1 MGFFDKALK
10 KVQDVG
16 ENIAASA
23 NNVKTVVETS
33 VQDTM
38 EITGLKRQIRE
49 LEKEMDAQYL
59 QIGKKYAE
67 FVADMDDAEPET
79 AENEA
84 AEATESSEVIDE
96 VKEEAIDEVKAE
108 DVAETVDEAKEE
120 AADETIDE
128 VKAEDTAETID
139 EEKEVS
145 EEPAEDKVAEESDED
160 EEPVFDVSDFL
171 TIIKQD
177 QAKKKELENQLAEVE
192 KRALIYRTNSEFRH
206 IFSELLGNKPHE
218 VLYILRF
225 SLETFAKFR
234 ILCSNSHRTGIQ
246 ITYAHHHTAKR
257 YKRSCRKSE
266 FFRSQKCRDRHISS
280 AHQFSV
286 CFDLHTFTQSV
297 LDQCLMSLS
306 QTKFPRKSRIVDGTF
321 RSSTGTAVVTGNQN
335 YLCSCFCH
343 TCCYGSDA
351 CF

>member
-108 DVAETVDEAKEE
+108 AADETVDEAKEE
-120 AADETIDE
+120 AAG
-128 VKAEDTAETID
+128 
-139 EEKEVS
+139 
-145 EEPAEDKVAEESDED
+145 ED

-192 KRALIYRTNSEFRH
+192 KRAKQNT
-206 IFSELLGNKPHE
+206 LLREKTKAEESFEQEKG
-218 VLYILRF
+218 
-225 SLETFAKFR
+225 
-234 ILCSNSHRTGIQ
+234 
-246 ITYAHHHTAKR
+246 
-257 YKRSCRKSE
+257 
-266 FFRSQKCRDRHISS
+266 
-280 AHQFSV
+280 
-286 CFDLHTFTQSV
+286 V
-297 LDQCLMSLS
+297 LDKALAMEIISKEEYEQKLNIARKKVENFEEIKKIEQQFEMGII
-306 QTKFPRKSRIVDGTF
+306 TKEEKDEKIN
-321 RSSTGTAVVTGNQN
+321 AILN
-335 YLCSCFCH
+335 
-343 TCCYGSDA
+343 A
-351 CF
+351 

>member
-96 VKEEAIDEVKAE
+96 VKKEAIDEVKAE
-108 DVAETVDEAKEE
+108 DAAETVDEAN
-120 AADETIDE
+120 
-128 VKAEDTAETID
+128 
-139 EEKEVS
+139 
-145 EEPAEDKVAEESDED
+145 AEESDED

-192 KRALIYRTNSEFRH
+192 KRAKQNT
-206 IFSELLGNKPHE
+206 LLREKTKAEESFEQEKG
-218 VLYILRF
+218 
-225 SLETFAKFR
+225 
-234 ILCSNSHRTGIQ
+234 
-246 ITYAHHHTAKR
+246 
-257 YKRSCRKSE
+257 
-266 FFRSQKCRDRHISS
+266 
-280 AHQFSV
+280 
-286 CFDLHTFTQSV
+286 V
-297 LDQCLMSLS
+297 LDKALAMEIISKEEYEQKLNIARKKVENFEEIKKIEQQFEMGII
-306 QTKFPRKSRIVDGTF
+306 TKEEKDEKIN
-321 RSSTGTAVVTGNQN
+321 AILN
-335 YLCSCFCH
+335 
-343 TCCYGSDA
+343 A
-351 CF
+351 

>member
-79 AENEA
+79 AKNEA
-84 AEATESSEVIDE
+84 AEAETTEATESSEVIDE
-96 VKEEAIDEVKAE
+96 VKEEAAAEAIDEVKAE
-108 DVAETVDEAKEE
+108 DADETINEVKEE
-120 AADETIDE
+120 APAETIDE

-139 EEKEVS
+139 EEKEAS

-192 KRALIYRTNSEFRH
+192 KRAKQNT
-206 IFSELLGNKPHE
+206 LLREKTKAEESFEQEKG
-218 VLYILRF
+218 
-225 SLETFAKFR
+225 
-234 ILCSNSHRTGIQ
+234 
-246 ITYAHHHTAKR
+246 
-257 YKRSCRKSE
+257 
-266 FFRSQKCRDRHISS
+266 
-280 AHQFSV
+280 
-286 CFDLHTFTQSV
+286 V
-297 LDQCLMSLS
+297 LDKALAMEIISKEEYEQKLNIAKKKVENFEEIKKIEQQFEMGII
-306 QTKFPRKSRIVDGTF
+306 TKEEKDEKIN
-321 RSSTGTAVVTGNQN
+321 AILN
-335 YLCSCFCH
+335 
-343 TCCYGSDA
+343 A
-351 CF
+351 

>member
-84 AEATESSEVIDE
+84 AEA
-96 VKEEAIDEVKAE
+96 
-108 DVAETVDEAKEE
+108 ETVDEAKEE
-120 AADETIDE
+120 AADETIDA

-145 EEPAEDKVAEESDED
+145 EEPAEDKVAEESDEG

-192 KRALIYRTNSEFRH
+192 KRAKQNT
-206 IFSELLGNKPHE
+206 LLREKTKAEESFEQEKG
-218 VLYILRF
+218 
-225 SLETFAKFR
+225 
-234 ILCSNSHRTGIQ
+234 
-246 ITYAHHHTAKR
+246 
-257 YKRSCRKSE
+257 
-266 FFRSQKCRDRHISS
+266 
-280 AHQFSV
+280 
-286 CFDLHTFTQSV
+286 V
-297 LDQCLMSLS
+297 LDKALAMEIISKEEYEQKLNIARKKVENFEEIKKIEQQFEMGII
-306 QTKFPRKSRIVDGTF
+306 TKEEKDEKIN
-321 RSSTGTAVVTGNQN
+321 AILN
-335 YLCSCFCH
+335 
-343 TCCYGSDA
+343 A
-351 CF
+351 

>member
-84 AEATESSEVIDE
+84 AEAETTEATESSEVIDE

-108 DVAETVDEAKEE
+108 AAAETVDEAKEE
-120 AADETIDE
+120 AAAETIDE

-177 QAKKKELENQLAEVE
+177 QTKKKELENQLAEVE
-192 KRALIYRTNSEFRH
+192 KRAKQNT
-206 IFSELLGNKPHE
+206 LLREKTKAEESFEQEKG
-218 VLYILRF
+218 
-225 SLETFAKFR
+225 
-234 ILCSNSHRTGIQ
+234 
-246 ITYAHHHTAKR
+246 
-257 YKRSCRKSE
+257 
-266 FFRSQKCRDRHISS
+266 
-280 AHQFSV
+280 
-286 CFDLHTFTQSV
+286 V
-297 LDQCLMSLS
+297 LDKALAMEIISKEEYEQKLNIAKKKVENFEEIKKIEQQFEMGII
-306 QTKFPRKSRIVDGTF
+306 TKEEKDEKIN
-321 RSSTGTAVVTGNQN
+321 AILN
-335 YLCSCFCH
+335 
-343 TCCYGSDA
+343 A
-351 CF
+351 

>member
-84 AEATESSEVIDE
+84 AEAETTEATESSEVIDE
-96 VKEEAIDEVKAE
+96 VKKEAIDEVKAE
-108 DVAETVDEAKEE
+108 DAAETVDEAKEE

-145 EEPAEDKVAEESDED
+145 EEPAEDKVTEESDED
-160 EEPVFDVSDFL
+160 DEPVFDVSDFL

-192 KRALIYRTNSEFRH
+192 KRAKQNT
-206 IFSELLGNKPHE
+206 LLREKTKAEESFEQEKG
-218 VLYILRF
+218 
-225 SLETFAKFR
+225 
-234 ILCSNSHRTGIQ
+234 
-246 ITYAHHHTAKR
+246 
-257 YKRSCRKSE
+257 
-266 FFRSQKCRDRHISS
+266 
-280 AHQFSV
+280 
-286 CFDLHTFTQSV
+286 V
-297 LDQCLMSLS
+297 LDKALAMEIISKEEYEQKLNIARKKVENFEEIKKIEQQFEMGII
-306 QTKFPRKSRIVDGTF
+306 TKEEKDEKIN
-321 RSSTGTAVVTGNQN
+321 AILN
-335 YLCSCFCH
+335 
-343 TCCYGSDA
+343 A
-351 CF
+351 

>member
-120 AADETIDE
+120 AAAETIDE

-145 EEPAEDKVAEESDED
+145 EEPAEDKVAEESDKD

-192 KRALIYRTNSEFRH
+192 KRAKQNT
-206 IFSELLGNKPHE
+206 LLREKTKAEESFEQEKG
-218 VLYILRF
+218 
-225 SLETFAKFR
+225 
-234 ILCSNSHRTGIQ
+234 
-246 ITYAHHHTAKR
+246 
-257 YKRSCRKSE
+257 
-266 FFRSQKCRDRHISS
+266 
-280 AHQFSV
+280 
-286 CFDLHTFTQSV
+286 V
-297 LDQCLMSLS
+297 LDKALAMEIISKEEYEQKLNIARKKVENFEEIKKIEQQFEMGII
-306 QTKFPRKSRIVDGTF
+306 TKEEKDEKIN
-321 RSSTGTAVVTGNQN
+321 AILN
-335 YLCSCFCH
+335 
-343 TCCYGSDA
+343 A
-351 CF
+351 

>member
-23 NNVKTVVETS
+23 SNVKTVVETS

-38 EITGLKRQIRE
+38 EIASLKRQIRE

-84 AEATESSEVIDE
+84 AEAETTEATESSEVIDE

-108 DVAETVDEAKEE
+108 DVAETV
-120 AADETIDE
+120 
-128 VKAEDTAETID
+128 D

-192 KRALIYRTNSEFRH
+192 KRAKQNT
-206 IFSELLGNKPHE
+206 LLREKTKAEESFEQEKG
-218 VLYILRF
+218 
-225 SLETFAKFR
+225 
-234 ILCSNSHRTGIQ
+234 
-246 ITYAHHHTAKR
+246 
-257 YKRSCRKSE
+257 
-266 FFRSQKCRDRHISS
+266 
-280 AHQFSV
+280 
-286 CFDLHTFTQSV
+286 V
-297 LDQCLMSLS
+297 LDKALAMEIISKEEYEQKLNIARKKVENFEEIKKIEQQFEMGII
-306 QTKFPRKSRIVDGTF
+306 TKEEKDEKIN
-321 RSSTGTAVVTGNQN
+321 AILN
-335 YLCSCFCH
+335 
-343 TCCYGSDA
+343 A
-351 CF
+351 

>member
-84 AEATESSEVIDE
+84 AEAETTEATESSEVIDE

-108 DVAETVDEAKEE
+108 AADETVDEAKEE
-120 AADETIDE
+120 AAAETIDE

-192 KRALIYRTNSEFRH
+192 KRAKQNT
-206 IFSELLGNKPHE
+206 LLREKTKAEESFEQEKG
-218 VLYILRF
+218 
-225 SLETFAKFR
+225 
-234 ILCSNSHRTGIQ
+234 
-246 ITYAHHHTAKR
+246 
-257 YKRSCRKSE
+257 
-266 FFRSQKCRDRHISS
+266 
-280 AHQFSV
+280 
-286 CFDLHTFTQSV
+286 V
-297 LDQCLMSLS
+297 LDKALAMEIISKEEYEQKLNIAKKKVENFEEIKKIEQQFEMGII
-306 QTKFPRKSRIVDGTF
+306 TKEEKDEKIN
-321 RSSTGTAVVTGNQN
+321 AILN
-335 YLCSCFCH
+335 
-343 TCCYGSDA
+343 A
-351 CF
+351 

>member
-23 NNVKTVVETS
+23 SNVKTVVETS

-96 VKEEAIDEVKAE
+96 VKAEAAAEAIDEVKAE

-128 VKAEDTAETID
+128 VKAEDTVETIN

-145 EEPAEDKVAEESDED
+145 KEPAEDKVAEESDED

-192 KRALIYRTNSEFRH
+192 KRAKQNT
-206 IFSELLGNKPHE
+206 LLREKTKAEESFEQEKG
-218 VLYILRF
+218 
-225 SLETFAKFR
+225 
-234 ILCSNSHRTGIQ
+234 
-246 ITYAHHHTAKR
+246 
-257 YKRSCRKSE
+257 
-266 FFRSQKCRDRHISS
+266 
-280 AHQFSV
+280 
-286 CFDLHTFTQSV
+286 V
-297 LDQCLMSLS
+297 LDKALAMEIISKEEYEQKLNIA
-306 QTKFPRKSRIVDGTF
+306 K
-321 RSSTGTAVVTGNQN
+321 
-335 YLCSCFCH
+335 
-343 TCCYGSDA
+343 
-351 CF
+351 

>member
-84 AEATESSEVIDE
+84 AEAETTEATEPSEVIDE

-108 DVAETVDEAKEE
+108 AAAETVDEAKEE

-192 KRALIYRTNSEFRH
+192 KRAKQST
-206 IFSELLGNKPHE
+206 LLREKTKAEESFEQEKG
-218 VLYILRF
+218 
-225 SLETFAKFR
+225 
-234 ILCSNSHRTGIQ
+234 
-246 ITYAHHHTAKR
+246 
-257 YKRSCRKSE
+257 
-266 FFRSQKCRDRHISS
+266 
-280 AHQFSV
+280 
-286 CFDLHTFTQSV
+286 V
-297 LDQCLMSLS
+297 LDKALAMEIISKEEYEQKLNIARKKVENFEEIKKIEQQFEMGII
-306 QTKFPRKSRIVDGTF
+306 TKEEKDEKIN
-321 RSSTGTAVVTGNQN
+321 AILN
-335 YLCSCFCH
+335 
-343 TCCYGSDA
+343 A
-351 CF
+351 

>member
-79 AENEA
+79 AENQAAEA
-84 AEATESSEVIDE
+84 ETTEATESSEVIDE
-96 VKEEAIDEVKAE
+96 VKAEAAAEAIDEVKAE
-108 DVAETVDEAKEE
+108 DADETVDEAKEE
-120 AADETIDE
+120 APAETIDE

-139 EEKEVS
+139 EEKEAS

-192 KRALIYRTNSEFRH
+192 KRAKQNT
-206 IFSELLGNKPHE
+206 LLREKTKAEESFEQEKG
-218 VLYILRF
+218 
-225 SLETFAKFR
+225 
-234 ILCSNSHRTGIQ
+234 
-246 ITYAHHHTAKR
+246 
-257 YKRSCRKSE
+257 
-266 FFRSQKCRDRHISS
+266 
-280 AHQFSV
+280 
-286 CFDLHTFTQSV
+286 V
-297 LDQCLMSLS
+297 LDKALAMEIISKEEYEQKLNIARKKVENFEEIKKIEQQFEMGII
-306 QTKFPRKSRIVDGTF
+306 TKEEKDEKIN
-321 RSSTGTAVVTGNQN
+321 AILN
-335 YLCSCFCH
+335 
-343 TCCYGSDA
+343 A
-351 CF
+351 

>member
-84 AEATESSEVIDE
+84 AEAETTEATEPSEVIDE

-108 DVAETVDEAKEE
+108 
-120 AADETIDE
+120 AAAETIDE

-192 KRALIYRTNSEFRH
+192 KRAKQNT
-206 IFSELLGNKPHE
+206 LLREKTKAEESFEQEKG
-218 VLYILRF
+218 
-225 SLETFAKFR
+225 
-234 ILCSNSHRTGIQ
+234 
-246 ITYAHHHTAKR
+246 
-257 YKRSCRKSE
+257 
-266 FFRSQKCRDRHISS
+266 
-280 AHQFSV
+280 
-286 CFDLHTFTQSV
+286 V
-297 LDQCLMSLS
+297 LDKALAMEIISKEEYEQKLNIARKKVENFEEIKKIEQQFEMGII
-306 QTKFPRKSRIVDGTF
+306 TKEEKDEKIN
-321 RSSTGTAVVTGNQN
+321 AILN
-335 YLCSCFCH
+335 
-343 TCCYGSDA
+343 A
-351 CF
+351 

>member
-79 AENEA
+79 AEPKAAEPKAEQNEEPEVLENEA
-84 AEATESSEVIDE
+84 PA
-96 VKEEAIDEVKAE
+96 
-108 DVAETVDEAKEE
+108 
-120 AADETIDE
+120 ETIDE

-139 EEKEVS
+139 EVKEES
-145 EEPAEDKVAEESDED
+145 EEPEEDEVAEESD

-192 KRALIYRTNSEFRH
+192 KRAKQNT
-206 IFSELLGNKPHE
+206 LLREKTKAEESFEQEKG
-218 VLYILRF
+218 
-225 SLETFAKFR
+225 
-234 ILCSNSHRTGIQ
+234 
-246 ITYAHHHTAKR
+246 
-257 YKRSCRKSE
+257 
-266 FFRSQKCRDRHISS
+266 
-280 AHQFSV
+280 
-286 CFDLHTFTQSV
+286 V
-297 LDQCLMSLS
+297 LDKALAMEIISKEEYEQKLNIARKKVENFEEIKKIEQQFEMGII
-306 QTKFPRKSRIVDGTF
+306 TKEEKDEKIN
-321 RSSTGTAVVTGNQN
+321 AILN
-335 YLCSCFCH
+335 
-343 TCCYGSDA
+343 A
-351 CF
+351 

>member
-79 AENEA
+79 AENEVA
-84 AEATESSEVIDE
+84 EAETTEATEPSEVIDE

-108 DVAETVDEAKEE
+108 AAAETVDEAKEE

-192 KRALIYRTNSEFRH
+192 KRAKQNT
-206 IFSELLGNKPHE
+206 LLREKTKAEESFEQEKG
-218 VLYILRF
+218 
-225 SLETFAKFR
+225 
-234 ILCSNSHRTGIQ
+234 
-246 ITYAHHHTAKR
+246 
-257 YKRSCRKSE
+257 
-266 FFRSQKCRDRHISS
+266 
-280 AHQFSV
+280 
-286 CFDLHTFTQSV
+286 V
-297 LDQCLMSLS
+297 LDKALAMEIISKEEYEQKLNIARKKVENFEEIKKIEQQFEMGII
-306 QTKFPRKSRIVDGTF
+306 TKEEKDEKIN
-321 RSSTGTAVVTGNQN
+321 AILN
-335 YLCSCFCH
+335 
-343 TCCYGSDA
+343 A
-351 CF
+351 

>member
-96 VKEEAIDEVKAE
+96 VKAEAAAEAIDEVKAE

-139 EEKEVS
+139 EAKEAS

-192 KRALIYRTNSEFRH
+192 KRAKQNT
-206 IFSELLGNKPHE
+206 LLREKTKAEESFEQEKG
-218 VLYILRF
+218 
-225 SLETFAKFR
+225 
-234 ILCSNSHRTGIQ
+234 
-246 ITYAHHHTAKR
+246 
-257 YKRSCRKSE
+257 
-266 FFRSQKCRDRHISS
+266 
-280 AHQFSV
+280 
-286 CFDLHTFTQSV
+286 V
-297 LDQCLMSLS
+297 LDKALAMEIISKEEYEQKRNIARKKVENFEEIKKIEQQFEMGII
-306 QTKFPRKSRIVDGTF
+306 TKEEKDEKIN
-321 RSSTGTAVVTGNQN
+321 AILN
-335 YLCSCFCH
+335 
-343 TCCYGSDA
+343 A
-351 CF
+351 

>member
-23 NNVKTVVETS
+23 SNVKTVVETS

-38 EITGLKRQIRE
+38 EIASLKRQIRE

-79 AENEA
+79 AEPKAEQNEEPEVLENEA
-84 AEATESSEVIDE
+84 PA
-96 VKEEAIDEVKAE
+96 
-108 DVAETVDEAKEE
+108 
-120 AADETIDE
+120 ETIDE

-139 EEKEVS
+139 EVKEES
-145 EEPAEDKVAEESDED
+145 EEPEEDEVAEESD

-192 KRALIYRTNSEFRH
+192 KRAKQNALIREKTKAEEAF
-206 IFSELLGNKPHE
+206 EQEKG
-218 VLYILRF
+218 
-225 SLETFAKFR
+225 
-234 ILCSNSHRTGIQ
+234 
-246 ITYAHHHTAKR
+246 
-257 YKRSCRKSE
+257 
-266 FFRSQKCRDRHISS
+266 
-280 AHQFSV
+280 
-286 CFDLHTFTQSV
+286 V
-297 LDQCLMSLS
+297 LDKALAMEILS
-306 QTKFPRKSRIVDGTF
+306 KEEYEQKLNIARKKVENFEEIKKIEQQFEMGIITKEEKDEKINALLNV
-321 RSSTGTAVVTGNQN
+321 
-335 YLCSCFCH
+335 
-343 TCCYGSDA
+343 
-351 CF
+351 

>member
-84 AEATESSEVIDE
+84 AEAETTEATESSEVIDE

-192 KRALIYRTNSEFRH
+192 KRAKQNT
-206 IFSELLGNKPHE
+206 LLREKTKAEESFEQEKG
-218 VLYILRF
+218 
-225 SLETFAKFR
+225 
-234 ILCSNSHRTGIQ
+234 
-246 ITYAHHHTAKR
+246 
-257 YKRSCRKSE
+257 
-266 FFRSQKCRDRHISS
+266 
-280 AHQFSV
+280 
-286 CFDLHTFTQSV
+286 V
-297 LDQCLMSLS
+297 LDKALAMEIISKEEYEQKLNIARKKVENFEEIKKIEQQFEMGII
-306 QTKFPRKSRIVDGTF
+306 TKEEKDEKIN
-321 RSSTGTAVVTGNQN
+321 AILN
-335 YLCSCFCH
+335 
-343 TCCYGSDA
+343 A
-351 CF
+351 

>member
-108 DVAETVDEAKEE
+108 AAAETVDEAKEE

-192 KRALIYRTNSEFRH
+192 KRAKQNT
-206 IFSELLGNKPHE
+206 LLREKTKAEESFEQEKG
-218 VLYILRF
+218 
-225 SLETFAKFR
+225 
-234 ILCSNSHRTGIQ
+234 
-246 ITYAHHHTAKR
+246 
-257 YKRSCRKSE
+257 
-266 FFRSQKCRDRHISS
+266 
-280 AHQFSV
+280 
-286 CFDLHTFTQSV
+286 V
-297 LDQCLMSLS
+297 LDKALAMEIISKEEYEQKLNIKKKKVENFEEIKKIEQQFEMGII
-306 QTKFPRKSRIVDGTF
+306 TKEEKDEKIN
-321 RSSTGTAVVTGNQN
+321 AILN
-335 YLCSCFCH
+335 
-343 TCCYGSDA
+343 A
-351 CF
+351 

>member
-84 AEATESSEVIDE
+84 AEAETTEATESSEVIDE

-108 DVAETVDEAKEE
+108 A

-192 KRALIYRTNSEFRH
+192 KRAKQKT
-206 IFSELLGNKPHE
+206 LLREKTKAEESFEQEKG
-218 VLYILRF
+218 
-225 SLETFAKFR
+225 
-234 ILCSNSHRTGIQ
+234 
-246 ITYAHHHTAKR
+246 
-257 YKRSCRKSE
+257 
-266 FFRSQKCRDRHISS
+266 
-280 AHQFSV
+280 
-286 CFDLHTFTQSV
+286 V
-297 LDQCLMSLS
+297 LDKALAMEIISKEEYEQKLNIARKKVENFEEIKKIEQQFEMGII
-306 QTKFPRKSRIVDGTF
+306 TKEEKDEKIN
-321 RSSTGTAVVTGNQN
+321 AILN
-335 YLCSCFCH
+335 
-343 TCCYGSDA
+343 A
-351 CF
+351 

>member
-108 DVAETVDEAKEE
+108 AADETVDEAKEE
-120 AADETIDE
+120 AA
-128 VKAEDTAETID
+128 
-139 EEKEVS
+139 
-145 EEPAEDKVAEESDED
+145 DED

-192 KRALIYRTNSEFRH
+192 KRAKQNT
-206 IFSELLGNKPHE
+206 LLREKTKAEESFEQEKG
-218 VLYILRF
+218 
-225 SLETFAKFR
+225 
-234 ILCSNSHRTGIQ
+234 
-246 ITYAHHHTAKR
+246 
-257 YKRSCRKSE
+257 
-266 FFRSQKCRDRHISS
+266 
-280 AHQFSV
+280 
-286 CFDLHTFTQSV
+286 V
-297 LDQCLMSLS
+297 LDKALAMEIISKEEYEQKLNIARKKVENFEEIKKIEQQFEMGII
-306 QTKFPRKSRIVDGTF
+306 TKEEKDEKINAILNG
-321 RSSTGTAVVTGNQN
+321 
-335 YLCSCFCH
+335 
-343 TCCYGSDA
+343 
-351 CF
+351 

>member
-23 NNVKTVVETS
+23 SNVKTVVETS

-38 EITGLKRQIRE
+38 EISSLKRQIRE

-79 AENEA
+79 AEPEMAEPEIAEPEALENEA
-84 AEATESSEVIDE
+84 PA
-96 VKEEAIDEVKAE
+96 
-108 DVAETVDEAKEE
+108 
-120 AADETIDE
+120 ETIDE

-139 EEKEVS
+139 EVKEES
-145 EEPAEDKVAEESDED
+145 EEPEEDEVAEESD

-192 KRALIYRTNSEFRH
+192 KRAKQNALIREKTKAEEAF
-206 IFSELLGNKPHE
+206 EQEKG
-218 VLYILRF
+218 
-225 SLETFAKFR
+225 
-234 ILCSNSHRTGIQ
+234 
-246 ITYAHHHTAKR
+246 
-257 YKRSCRKSE
+257 
-266 FFRSQKCRDRHISS
+266 
-280 AHQFSV
+280 
-286 CFDLHTFTQSV
+286 V
-297 LDQCLMSLS
+297 LDKALS
-306 QTKFPRKSRIVDGTF
+306 MEILSKEEYEQKLNIARKKVENFEEIKKIEQQFEMGIITKEEKDEKIN
-321 RSSTGTAVVTGNQN
+321 ALLN
-335 YLCSCFCH
+335 
-343 TCCYGSDA
+343 A
-351 CF
+351 

>member
-84 AEATESSEVIDE
+84 AEAETTEATESSEVIDE

-108 DVAETVDEAKEE
+108 D
-120 AADETIDE
+120 
-128 VKAEDTAETID
+128 TAETID

-145 EEPAEDKVAEESDED
+145 KEPAEDKVAEESDED

-177 QAKKKELENQLAEVE
+177 QAKKRELENQLAEVE
-192 KRALIYRTNSEFRH
+192 KRAKQNT
-206 IFSELLGNKPHE
+206 LLREKTKAEESFEQEKG
-218 VLYILRF
+218 
-225 SLETFAKFR
+225 
-234 ILCSNSHRTGIQ
+234 
-246 ITYAHHHTAKR
+246 
-257 YKRSCRKSE
+257 
-266 FFRSQKCRDRHISS
+266 
-280 AHQFSV
+280 
-286 CFDLHTFTQSV
+286 V
-297 LDQCLMSLS
+297 LDKALAMEIISKEEYEQKLNIARKKVENFEEIKKIEQQFEMGII
-306 QTKFPRKSRIVDGTF
+306 TKEEKDEKIN
-321 RSSTGTAVVTGNQN
+321 AILN
-335 YLCSCFCH
+335 
-343 TCCYGSDA
+343 A
-351 CF
+351 

>member
-84 AEATESSEVIDE
+84 AEAETTEATEPSEVIDE

-108 DVAETVDEAKEE
+108 AAAETVDEAKEE

-177 QAKKKELENQLAEVE
+177 QAKKKELGNQLAEVE
-192 KRALIYRTNSEFRH
+192 KRAKQNT
-206 IFSELLGNKPHE
+206 LLREKTKAEESFEQEKG
-218 VLYILRF
+218 
-225 SLETFAKFR
+225 
-234 ILCSNSHRTGIQ
+234 
-246 ITYAHHHTAKR
+246 
-257 YKRSCRKSE
+257 
-266 FFRSQKCRDRHISS
+266 
-280 AHQFSV
+280 
-286 CFDLHTFTQSV
+286 V
-297 LDQCLMSLS
+297 LDKALAMEIISKEEYEQKLNIARKKVENFEEIKKIEQQFEMGII
-306 QTKFPRKSRIVDGTF
+306 TKEEKDEKIN
-321 RSSTGTAVVTGNQN
+321 AILN
-335 YLCSCFCH
+335 
-343 TCCYGSDA
+343 A
-351 CF
+351 

>member
-96 VKEEAIDEVKAE
+96 VKEEAIDEGKAE
-108 DVAETVDEAKEE
+108 AADETVDEAKEE
-120 AADETIDE
+120 AA
-128 VKAEDTAETID
+128 
-139 EEKEVS
+139 
-145 EEPAEDKVAEESDED
+145 DED

-192 KRALIYRTNSEFRH
+192 KRAKQNT
-206 IFSELLGNKPHE
+206 LLREKTKAEESFEQEKG
-218 VLYILRF
+218 
-225 SLETFAKFR
+225 
-234 ILCSNSHRTGIQ
+234 
-246 ITYAHHHTAKR
+246 
-257 YKRSCRKSE
+257 
-266 FFRSQKCRDRHISS
+266 
-280 AHQFSV
+280 
-286 CFDLHTFTQSV
+286 V
-297 LDQCLMSLS
+297 LDKALAMEIISKEEYEQKLNIARKKVENFEEIKKIEQQFEMGII
-306 QTKFPRKSRIVDGTF
+306 TKEEKDEKIN
-321 RSSTGTAVVTGNQN
+321 AILN
-335 YLCSCFCH
+335 
-343 TCCYGSDA
+343 A
-351 CF
+351 

>member
-79 AENEA
+79 AENETT
-84 AEATESSEVIDE
+84 EATESSEVIDE
-96 VKEEAIDEVKAE
+96 VKAEAAAEAIDEVKAE
-108 DVAETVDEAKEE
+108 AADETVDEAKEE
-120 AADETIDE
+120 AANETIDE

-145 EEPAEDKVAEESDED
+145 

-192 KRALIYRTNSEFRH
+192 KRAKQNT
-206 IFSELLGNKPHE
+206 LLREKTKAEESFEQEKG
-218 VLYILRF
+218 
-225 SLETFAKFR
+225 
-234 ILCSNSHRTGIQ
+234 
-246 ITYAHHHTAKR
+246 
-257 YKRSCRKSE
+257 
-266 FFRSQKCRDRHISS
+266 
-280 AHQFSV
+280 
-286 CFDLHTFTQSV
+286 V
-297 LDQCLMSLS
+297 LDKALAMEIISKEEYEQKLNIARKKVENFEEIKKIEQQFEMGII
-306 QTKFPRKSRIVDGTF
+306 TKEEKDEKIN
-321 RSSTGTAVVTGNQN
+321 AILN
-335 YLCSCFCH
+335 
-343 TCCYGSDA
+343 A
-351 CF
+351 

>member
-84 AEATESSEVIDE
+84 AEA
-96 VKEEAIDEVKAE
+96 IDEVKAE

-139 EEKEVS
+139 EEKEAS
-145 EEPAEDKVAEESDED
+145 EESAEDKVAEESDED

-192 KRALIYRTNSEFRH
+192 KRAKQNT
-206 IFSELLGNKPHE
+206 LLREKTKAEESFEQEKG
-218 VLYILRF
+218 
-225 SLETFAKFR
+225 
-234 ILCSNSHRTGIQ
+234 
-246 ITYAHHHTAKR
+246 
-257 YKRSCRKSE
+257 
-266 FFRSQKCRDRHISS
+266 
-280 AHQFSV
+280 
-286 CFDLHTFTQSV
+286 V
-297 LDQCLMSLS
+297 LDKALAMEIISKEEYEQKLNIARKKVENFEEIKKIEQQFEMGII
-306 QTKFPRKSRIVDGTF
+306 TKEEKDEKIN
-321 RSSTGTAVVTGNQN
+321 AILN
-335 YLCSCFCH
+335 
-343 TCCYGSDA
+343 A
-351 CF
+351 

>member
-84 AEATESSEVIDE
+84 AEAETTEAETTEATESSEVIDE

-108 DVAETVDEAKEE
+108 AAAETVDEAKEE
-120 AADETIDE
+120 AAAETIDE

-145 EEPAEDKVAEESDED
+145 KEPAEDKVAEESDED
-160 EEPVFDVSDFL
+160 KEPVFDVSDFL

-192 KRALIYRTNSEFRH
+192 KRAKQNT
-206 IFSELLGNKPHE
+206 LLREKTKAEESFEQEKG
-218 VLYILRF
+218 
-225 SLETFAKFR
+225 
-234 ILCSNSHRTGIQ
+234 
-246 ITYAHHHTAKR
+246 
-257 YKRSCRKSE
+257 
-266 FFRSQKCRDRHISS
+266 
-280 AHQFSV
+280 
-286 CFDLHTFTQSV
+286 V
-297 LDQCLMSLS
+297 LDKALAMEIISKEEYEQKLNIARKKVENFEEIKKIEQQFEMGII
-306 QTKFPRKSRIVDGTF
+306 TKEEKDEKIN
-321 RSSTGTAVVTGNQN
+321 AILN
-335 YLCSCFCH
+335 
-343 TCCYGSDA
+343 A
-351 CF
+351 

>member
-84 AEATESSEVIDE
+84 AEAETTEATESSEVIDE
-96 VKEEAIDEVKAE
+96 VKKEAIDEVKAE
-108 DVAETVDEAKEE
+108 DAAETVDEAKEE

-139 EEKEVS
+139 EEKEVF

-177 QAKKKELENQLAEVE
+177 QAKKKELENQLAGVE
-192 KRALIYRTNSEFRH
+192 KRAKQNT
-206 IFSELLGNKPHE
+206 LLREKTKAEESFEQEKG
-218 VLYILRF
+218 
-225 SLETFAKFR
+225 
-234 ILCSNSHRTGIQ
+234 
-246 ITYAHHHTAKR
+246 
-257 YKRSCRKSE
+257 
-266 FFRSQKCRDRHISS
+266 
-280 AHQFSV
+280 
-286 CFDLHTFTQSV
+286 V
-297 LDQCLMSLS
+297 LDKALAMEIISKEEYEQKLNIARKKVENFEEIKKIEQQFEMGII
-306 QTKFPRKSRIVDGTF
+306 TKEEKDEKIN
-321 RSSTGTAVVTGNQN
+321 AILN
-335 YLCSCFCH
+335 
-343 TCCYGSDA
+343 A
-351 CF
+351 

>member
-84 AEATESSEVIDE
+84 AEAETTEATESSEVIDE

-108 DVAETVDEAKEE
+108 VAAETVDEAKEE
-120 AADETIDE
+120 APAETIDE
-128 VKAEDTAETID
+128 VKAEDTAEMID

-145 EEPAEDKVAEESDED
+145 EESAEDKVAEESDED

-192 KRALIYRTNSEFRH
+192 KRAKQNT
-206 IFSELLGNKPHE
+206 LLREKTKAEESFEQEKG
-218 VLYILRF
+218 
-225 SLETFAKFR
+225 
-234 ILCSNSHRTGIQ
+234 
-246 ITYAHHHTAKR
+246 
-257 YKRSCRKSE
+257 
-266 FFRSQKCRDRHISS
+266 
-280 AHQFSV
+280 
-286 CFDLHTFTQSV
+286 V
-297 LDQCLMSLS
+297 LDKALAMEIISKEEYEQKLNIARKKVENFEEIKKIEQQFEMGII
-306 QTKFPRKSRIVDGTF
+306 TKEEKDEKIN
-321 RSSTGTAVVTGNQN
+321 AILN
-335 YLCSCFCH
+335 
-343 TCCYGSDA
+343 A
-351 CF
+351 

>member
-84 AEATESSEVIDE
+84 AEAETTEATESSEVIDE

-108 DVAETVDEAKEE
+108 AAAETVDEAKEE
-120 AADETIDE
+120 AAAETIDE

-145 EEPAEDKVAEESDED
+145 DEPAEDKVAEESDED

-192 KRALIYRTNSEFRH
+192 KRAKQNT
-206 IFSELLGNKPHE
+206 LLREKTKAEESFEQEKG
-218 VLYILRF
+218 
-225 SLETFAKFR
+225 
-234 ILCSNSHRTGIQ
+234 
-246 ITYAHHHTAKR
+246 
-257 YKRSCRKSE
+257 
-266 FFRSQKCRDRHISS
+266 
-280 AHQFSV
+280 
-286 CFDLHTFTQSV
+286 V
-297 LDQCLMSLS
+297 LDKALAMEIISKEEYEQKLNIAKKKVENFEEIKKIEQQFEMGII
-306 QTKFPRKSRIVDGTF
+306 TKEEKDEKIN
-321 RSSTGTAVVTGNQN
+321 AILN
-335 YLCSCFCH
+335 
-343 TCCYGSDA
+343 A
-351 CF
+351 

>member
-84 AEATESSEVIDE
+84 AEAETTEATESSEVIDE

-108 DVAETVDEAKEE
+108 AAAETVDEAKEE
-120 AADETIDE
+120 AAAETIDE

-192 KRALIYRTNSEFRH
+192 KRATQNT
-206 IFSELLGNKPHE
+206 LLREKTKAEESFEQEKG
-218 VLYILRF
+218 
-225 SLETFAKFR
+225 
-234 ILCSNSHRTGIQ
+234 
-246 ITYAHHHTAKR
+246 
-257 YKRSCRKSE
+257 
-266 FFRSQKCRDRHISS
+266 
-280 AHQFSV
+280 
-286 CFDLHTFTQSV
+286 V
-297 LDQCLMSLS
+297 LDKALAMEIISKEEYEQKLNIAKKKVENFEEIKKIEQQFEMGII
-306 QTKFPRKSRIVDGTF
+306 TKEEKDEKIN
-321 RSSTGTAVVTGNQN
+321 AILN
-335 YLCSCFCH
+335 
-343 TCCYGSDA
+343 A
-351 CF
+351 

>member
-84 AEATESSEVIDE
+84 AEAETAEATESSEVIDE
-96 VKEEAIDEVKAE
+96 VKAEAAAEAIDEVKAE
-108 DVAETVDEAKEE
+108 AAETVDEAKEE

-139 EEKEVS
+139 EEKEAS

-192 KRALIYRTNSEFRH
+192 KRAKQNT
-206 IFSELLGNKPHE
+206 LLREKTKAEESFEQEKG
-218 VLYILRF
+218 
-225 SLETFAKFR
+225 
-234 ILCSNSHRTGIQ
+234 
-246 ITYAHHHTAKR
+246 
-257 YKRSCRKSE
+257 
-266 FFRSQKCRDRHISS
+266 
-280 AHQFSV
+280 
-286 CFDLHTFTQSV
+286 V
-297 LDQCLMSLS
+297 LDKALAMEIISKEEYEQKLNIARKKVENFEEIKKIEQQFEMGII
-306 QTKFPRKSRIVDGTF
+306 TKEEKDEKIN
-321 RSSTGTAVVTGNQN
+321 AILN
-335 YLCSCFCH
+335 
-343 TCCYGSDA
+343 A
-351 CF
+351 

>member
-84 AEATESSEVIDE
+84 AEAETTEATEPSEVIDE

-108 DVAETVDEAKEE
+108 AAAETVDEAKEE

-192 KRALIYRTNSEFRH
+192 KRAKQNT
-206 IFSELLGNKPHE
+206 LLREKTKAEESFEQEKG
-218 VLYILRF
+218 
-225 SLETFAKFR
+225 
-234 ILCSNSHRTGIQ
+234 
-246 ITYAHHHTAKR
+246 
-257 YKRSCRKSE
+257 
-266 FFRSQKCRDRHISS
+266 
-280 AHQFSV
+280 
-286 CFDLHTFTQSV
+286 V
-297 LDQCLMSLS
+297 LDKALAMEIISKEEYEQKLNIARKKVENFEEIKKIEQQFEMSII
-306 QTKFPRKSRIVDGTF
+306 TKEEKDEKIN
-321 RSSTGTAVVTGNQN
+321 AILN
-335 YLCSCFCH
+335 
-343 TCCYGSDA
+343 A
-351 CF
+351 

>member
-84 AEATESSEVIDE
+84 AEAETTEAETTEATESSEVIDE

-108 DVAETVDEAKEE
+108 AAAETVDEAKEE
-120 AADETIDE
+120 AAAETIDE

-139 EEKEVS
+139 EEKEVFK
-145 EEPAEDKVAEESDED
+145 EPAEDKVAEESDED

-192 KRALIYRTNSEFRH
+192 KRAKQNT
-206 IFSELLGNKPHE
+206 LLREKTKAEESFEQEKG
-218 VLYILRF
+218 
-225 SLETFAKFR
+225 
-234 ILCSNSHRTGIQ
+234 
-246 ITYAHHHTAKR
+246 
-257 YKRSCRKSE
+257 
-266 FFRSQKCRDRHISS
+266 
-280 AHQFSV
+280 
-286 CFDLHTFTQSV
+286 V
-297 LDQCLMSLS
+297 LDKALAMEIISKEEYEQKLNIARKKVENFEEIKKIEQQFEMGII
-306 QTKFPRKSRIVDGTF
+306 TKEEKDEKIN
-321 RSSTGTAVVTGNQN
+321 AILN
-335 YLCSCFCH
+335 
-343 TCCYGSDA
+343 A
-351 CF
+351 